1 MDLDGANVWIPQC
14 VDDLIGGDFANMPSL
29 NTNSTTSTNT
39 TSGISITGSS
49 SSSAYGGNFAP
60 HATGGKTAG
69 LPNFLYESTLNL
81 LYSILKPDVLRA
93 DELVE
98 FCHKQNSSAASSMWS
113 MSSGVVSSGSTS
125 SLDLQQH
132 QQQQQHHQQQ
142 QQQQHQNDQPLFVS
156 QLNSNTAAQLLVA
169 AAAADFQNT
178 VCYKSFLR
186 KKIKLA
192 YLFLI

>member
-1 MDLDGANVWIPQC
+1 MNLINCLFCQECLKVDLDGANVWIPQC
-14 VDDLIGGDFANMPSL
+14 VDDLIGGNFANMHSSS
-29 NTNSTTSTNT
+29 TNSTTSTNT
-39 TSGISITGSS
+39 TSGISTTGS
-49 SSSAYGGNFAP
+49 SSSAYGGNFAV
-60 HATGGKTAG
+60 HAASGKAAG

-113 MSSGVVSSGSTS
+113 MSSGVVSSGSSS
-125 SLDLQQH
+125 SLDLHQQQH
-132 QQQQQHHQQQ
+132 QQQQQH
-142 QQQQHQNDQPLFVS
+142 QNEQPLFVS

-178 VCYKSFLR
+178 VCYKSF
-186 KKIKLA
+186 
-192 YLFLI
+192 F